1 MTLISKTKTCLGMSK
16 VTFETN
22 NQVQLKKILER
33 QDIWTH
39 KVKIERRLKNRRIHF
54 ISEGWIH
61 VKWKVFRVTLE
72 VESKLGAGP
81 KEDVPDNW
89 KLYPPLVLVPDWS
102 WGLSLVLFCCFF
114 WLICCFLEVLG
125 RSCLAQTTGASTSTP
140 VTHLLVGL
148 SVYKDQLKPVLSAKL
163 LYLIVLCS

>member
-22 NQVQLKKILER
+22 NQVQLKEILER

-61 VKWKVFRVTLE
+61 VKWNVFRVTLE
-72 VESKLGAGP
+72 VESKRGAGP

-89 KLYPPLVLVPDWS
+89 KLYPPCLGPRLVLGFIFV
-102 WGLSLVLFCCFF
+102 CFF

>member
-89 KLYPPLVLVPDWS
+89 NLYPPCLGPRLVLGFIFV
-102 WGLSLVLFCCFF
+102 FCF
-114 WLICCFLEVLG
+114 WLIYCFLEVLG
-125 RSCLAQTTGASTSTP
+125 RSCLAQTTGASTCTP

-148 SVYKDQLKPVLSAKL
+148 LVYKDQLKPVLSAKL
-163 LYLIVLCS
+163 LYLIVLCSCVP

>member
-89 KLYPPLVLVPDWS
+89 KLYPPCLGPRLVL
-102 WGLSLVLFCCFF
+102 GFIFGFILLLF
-114 WLICCFLEVLG
+114 L
-125 RSCLAQTTGASTSTP
+125 
-140 VTHLLVGL
+140 THLLLPGSVRQIL
-148 SVYKDQLKPVLSAKL
+148 SGPDNRCFN
-163 LYLIVLCS
+163 LYTCNSPACRLVSI